1 MAAQSTVVVES
12 GQYTNLVVYVSTL
25 YGLNSISI
33 VWERDGSQIAS
44 NEGESDNLFD
54 LGKRLTFNS
63 VGLSDAG
70 TYNVTASRFTS
81 TYLSTKT
88 VSISL
93 TVYGKS
99 Y

>member
-1 MAAQSTVVVES
+1 MAAQSAVVVES
-12 GQYTNLVVYVSTL
+12 GQYASLVVYVSTL
-25 YGLNSISI
+25 HGLNNIGI
-33 VWERDGSQIAS
+33 EWKRNGSQIAS
-44 NEGESDNLFD
+44 NEGEYDNLFD

-81 TYLSTKT
+81 TYLSKKSVNIT
-88 VSISL
+88 L